1 RLRFLVAVLAYGVAG
16 PLGRVVARSAKVPD
30 APFEW
35 RFLKGPWF
43 DNNLATL
50 EVDGRGL
57 RMWWATG
64 VVEGNRHD
72 RPRLSRVS
80 EVTID

>member
-1 RLRFLVAVLAYGVAG
+1 VPSA
-16 PLGRVVARSAKVPD
+16 PLQ
-30 APFEW
+30 W

-57 RMWWATG
+57 RLWWATG
-64 VVEGNRHD
+64 VVDDGQHD
-72 RPRLSRVS
+72 RPRLVRVA
-80 EVTID
+80 EVHVDP